1 MHATLGTLFHGVILM
16 NLVKLT
22 LTTLLIAMLAACGGG
37 SPDSGADS
45 SSGTS
50 AGGSDGSS
58 SGSDGTTDPV
68 PGNSTTPVIKFGFGT
83 GVDFVLGKI
92 NGDTNL
98 IDKSSTKLGV
108 NAVDVLA
115 LNANVISDDYVVKW
129 TSTCTASTFSIY
141 SQFLSTPEIETRYDA
156 NTCLE
161 SDTVTISLYA
171 ASDLETAIETASIVI
186 SIGETASVSEVAKLG
201 TGNGS
206 DFNLGQLDLSET
218 YVLAGGSLVI
228 GVNAVDILDSNT
240 LLTSSYLYKFNSS
253 CAAGST
259 RFSSEIIVNSTG
271 QVTNTYFNQ
280 TCSGG
285 DTITVELFEANADTT
300 ADSPLATAS
309 ATFST
314 AMPKLGFGTGADFVD
329 STISGNT
336 NLVDEASTKL
346 LATVVDPLNVNSLL
360 NSADYYVS
368 WRDDCSGGDSD
379 FSIVTQKLSSTIE
392 TRYDADAALCKTPRV
407 TLELF
412 NQFNEVLA
420 SVDVDIIIA
429 DGLEPELPI
438 IGTGVTSGFSRGTL
452 ELSENPVSAKQT
464 VAISVNIVDGKD
476 DDFTLLNDSE
486 YAVSF
491 DSVCV
496 TDGRASFDKSQ
507 RRTTSG
513 QVTVYY
519 TASGCSGED
528 RINATL
534 YAVENNVVLTDS
546 SLAVATTLLN
556 INPPAINS
564 VEYQEMSTRQIAMKG
579 ISYSD
584 LPEVTAV
591 TFLVKDEY
599 NNPASG
605 KKVFFTLTN
614 PSVNASLSGI
624 QNANG
629 EIEVTTN
636 AEGKATAFVNSG
648 TSHGLVSVLAEITRK
663 SYGVGEDALELA
675 DTDRIRTQSF
685 GISITTGLPVQPS
698 FTMVAETYNP
708 RGWNSLGEDV
718 KILVNLNDRFQNPVP
733 DGTRVNFIAD
743 GGKIESSCET
753 DSGTCSVM
761 WTSAK
766 PLPGFNKDNDPL
778 VKQKSN
784 ERNLDGSKQL
794 HPTND
799 PESDFY
805 FNRVPGKENVRL
817 CGDGS
822 LAQDASAVCD
832 EYRLVDEDN
841 AWNGGRSG
849 VVTILAYT
857 QGEVDFTDG
866 VGNEGNGRFDDG
878 ESFSPMP
885 EAYLDANED
894 GVYTAPDVNN
904 PFEELIE
911 FDNNGSYTLAPNKY
925 QGGTCTDGAR
935 ALGHCAEPVH
945 IRQSIQLIMSS
956 DLVDFE
962 LDEVIGQVSGN
973 LPTDECVNVYNEKQV
988 TFKLSVSDYNGNTPL
1003 KGTPINLEVEGFDV
1017 VVAPDPVG
1025 NNNNTFAHTLSVIVA
1040 RDSLYGNGTPRLF
1053 ASHPVTGEAGS
1064 IRFPELTDDPRI
1076 KILTT
1081 DYLRN
1086 VSSSTQ
1092 VIAFQFLDSCGKP
1105 PRPSDILIFEVTG
1118 LEVLTFNKDAII
1130 TTDPETN
1137 VKSFEDSANT
1147 DTKANLTKS
1156 RSDYFQIYGQELR
1169 DNGEIYLEIKKLVD
1183 AATVAAAEATAV
1195 AKETTRDDARAA
1207 FDTAKSNADTKTASY
1222 DAAVTNATT
1231 KAQELIDAQ
1240 AVAVTKEQELTAAQT
1255 ARDALPDGDPGIAD
1269 ADQAIIDAQTAK
1281 TAADLDVTNKQTAK
1295 TTADD
1300 LVTSALAEKTTAD
1313 SGLSSTKAIFDA
1325 AANEAETAR
1334 KEADAI
1340 KTSSELREGSI
1351 KVRAINRAADGLET
1365 NSTFDVRL

>member
-1 MHATLGTLFHGVILM
+1 M

-37 SPDSGADS
+37 SPDGTTDG
-45 SSGTS
+45 SSGTTTD
-50 AGGSDGSS
+50 GTDGTDGSS
-58 SGSDGTTDPV
+58 SGSGGTTDPD
-68 PGNSTTPVIKFGFGT
+68 PGNSAIPDIKFGFGT

-92 NGDTNL
+92 DGDINL
-98 IDKSSTKLGV
+98 IDKSSTKLVV

-115 LNANVISDDYVVKW
+115 LNANVISEDYVAKW
-129 TSTCTASTFSIY
+129 TSTCTASAFSIY
-141 SQFLSTPEIETRYDA
+141 SQTLSTPEIETRYDA
-156 NTCLE
+156 NTCLDT
-161 SDTVTISLYA
+161 DTVTISLYA
-171 ASDLETAIETASIVI
+171 ISDMETVIESASVI
-186 SIGETASVSEVAKLG
+186 LSIGETASVSEVAKLG

-206 DFNLGQLDLSET
+206 DFNLGQLDLSGS

-228 GVNAVDILDSNT
+228 GVNAVNVLDSNA
-240 LLTSSYLYKFNSS
+240 LLSNSYLYKFTSS
-253 CAAGST
+253 CSAGTT
-259 RFSSEIIVNSTG
+259 RFSSEVIANSTG
-271 QVTNTYFNQ
+271 QVNNTYFNQ
-280 TCSGG
+280 TCSGS
-285 DTITVELFEANADTT
+285 DTITVELFEINADIDV
-300 ADSPLATAS
+300 DSPLSAAS
-309 ATFST
+309 ATFNT
-314 AMPKLGFGTGADFVD
+314 AMPKLGFGNGADFID
-329 STISGNT
+329 SSILGNT
-336 NLVDEASTKL
+336 NLVDEASTKFF
-346 LATVVDPLNVNSLL
+346 ATVVDPLNVNSLL
-360 NSADYYVS
+360 RSSDYYVS
-368 WRDDCSGGDSD
+368 WKDDCIGSESA
-379 FSIVTQKLSSTIE
+379 FSIVTQNISSNIE
-392 TRYDADAALCKTPRV
+392 TRYDADATLCKAPRV

-412 NQFNEVLA
+412 NQFNEILA
-420 SVDVDIIIA
+420 SIDVDITIA
-429 DGLEPELPI
+429 DGLEPELPM
-438 IGTGVTSGFSRGTL
+438 IGTGITNGFSRGSL

-464 VAISVNIVDGKD
+464 VAISVNIVDGKND
-476 DDFTLLNDSE
+476 SFTLLNNSE

-491 DSVCV
+491 DSVCA
-496 TDGRASFDKSQ
+496 TDGRASFDKVQ

-534 YAVENNVVLTDS
+534 YSVENNIVLTDS
-546 SLAVATTLLN
+546 SLAVATTILN

-605 KKVFFTLTN
+605 KKVFFSLSN
-614 PSVNASLSGI
+614 PSVNATLSGI
-624 QNANG
+624 ENANG

-636 AEGKATAFVNSG
+636 ADGKATAFVNSG

-663 SYGVGEDALELA
+663 SYGVGEDDIELA

-698 FTMVAETYNP
+698 FTMVADKYNP
-708 RGWNSLGEDV
+708 RGWNSLGEEV
-718 KILVNLNDRFQNPVP
+718 KVSVNLNDRFQNPVP

-743 GGKIESSCET
+743 GGKVESSCET
-753 DSGTCSVM
+753 SNGTCSVV

-766 PLPGFNKDNDPL
+766 PLPGFSKDNDPL
-778 VKQKSN
+778 AKQKSN

-799 PESDFY
+799 SNSDFY
-805 FNRVPGKENVRL
+805 FNRVPGQDSVHL

-822 LAQDASAVCD
+822 PAQDASAICD
-832 EYRLVDEDN
+832 QYRLVDEDS

-857 QGEVDFTDG
+857 QGEVGFTDG

-885 EAYLDANED
+885 EAFLDANED
-894 GVYTAPDVNN
+894 GVYTAPNVNN

-945 IRQSIQLIMSS
+945 IRQSIQLVMSS
-956 DLVDFE
+956 DLVDIV
-962 LDEVIGQVSGN
+962 LDEVIGQSSGN
-973 LPTDECVNVYNEKQV
+973 LPVDECVNVYNEKQV

-1003 KGTPINLEVEGFDV
+1003 IGTPLNIEVEGFDI
-1017 VVAPDPVG
+1017 VVAPGPVG

-1040 RDSLYGNGTPRLF
+1040 RDTLYGNGFPRLF

-1076 KILTT
+1076 KISTT

-1086 VSSSTQ
+1086 VSPGAQ
-1092 VIAFQFLDSCGKP
+1092 VLAFKFLDSCGKP
-1105 PRPSDILIFEVTG
+1105 PRASDILIFEVTG
-1118 LEVLTFNKDAII
+1118 LDVVSFNKEAVI
-1130 TTDPETN
+1130 TIDPETN

-1147 DTKANLTKS
+1147 DTKVNLTKS
-1156 RSDYFQIYGQELR
+1156 RSDYFQIYGKELR
-1169 DNGEIYLEIKKLVD
+1169 DNGEIYLEIKKSVD
-1183 AATVAAAEATAV
+1183 AATVVATEAEAV
-1195 AKETTRDDARAA
+1195 AKEEARDDAKTIYDA
-1207 FDTAKSNADTKTASY
+1207 AKSNADTKTENY
-1222 DAAVTNATT
+1222 DDADADATT
-1231 KAQELIDAQ
+1231 KAQELVAAQ
-1240 AVAVTKEQELTAAQT
+1240 TVAAIKAQELTDAED
-1255 ARDALPDGDPGIAD
+1255 ARAALPGGDPGIAD
-1269 ADQAIIDAQTAK
+1269 ADQAVTDAQTAK
-1281 TAADLDVTNKQTAK
+1281 TAADVDVTNKQTAK
-1295 TTADD
+1295 TIADN
-1300 LVTSALAEKTTAD
+1300 LVTSTLAAKTTAD
-1313 SGLSSTKAIFDA
+1313 TASADAKATFDT
-1325 AANEAETAR
+1325 AANDAEIAR

-1340 KTSSELREGSI
+1340 TTASELSKGTI